1 MIKGDNVNKLV
12 TSTRN
17 VDDFYEVLTTPAL
30 SHDYIFEQDIFGVYT
45 QPFVLFFFSF
55 IRIYRLVFFFY
66 VNDQIND

>member
-30 SHDYIFEQDIFGVYT
+30 NHDYVFEQDIFGVYT
-45 QPFVLFFFSF
+45 QPFVHFFWF
-55 IRIYRLVFFFY
+55 LL
-66 VNDQIND
+66 